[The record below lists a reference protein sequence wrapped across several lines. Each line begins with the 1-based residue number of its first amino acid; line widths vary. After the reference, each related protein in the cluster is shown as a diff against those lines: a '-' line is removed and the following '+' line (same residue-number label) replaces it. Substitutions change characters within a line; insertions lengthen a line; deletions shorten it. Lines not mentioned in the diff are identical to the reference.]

1 MNPEWTVLIPAFNEQ
16 IGISATIHA
25 ISQELTKLAVDY
37 EILVV
42 DDGSVDQTAT
52 VVKGIM
58 AQDPHLRLVQHPCNL
73 GIGAGVKTGI
83 EQAHGEWLIFI
94 PADLAMRPEEL
105 TRYLTA
111 AENADVVLGNRSDR
125 RDYTL
130 SRKFISFVNI
140 TLLKLL
146 FGLKQHQFSYINLYR
161 MAVLRQIRI
170 ETAGVFISHELIIK
184 ARDLGARIVEV
195 EIDYVPRATGQARG
209 AKASTVL
216 LTLRHTLAFWVLWLW
231 RTASGTRAKGY
242 YTHQAKFAD
251 DSA

>member
-16 IGISATIHA
+16 TGISATIHA
-25 ISQELTKLAVDY
+25 VSQELTKLAVDY

-42 DDGSVDQTAT
+42 DDGSTDQTAT
-52 VVKGIM
+52 VVKEVM

-94 PADLAMRPEEL
+94 PADLAMRPEQL
-105 TRYLTA
+105 SRYLA
-111 AENADVVLGNRSDR
+111 AAQNTDIVLGNRSDR

-130 SRKFISFVNI
+130 SRKFISWINI

-161 MAVLRQIRI
+161 MAFLRQIRI
-170 ETAGVFISHELIIK
+170 ETTGVFISHELIIK
-184 ARDLGARIVEV
+184 ARDLGAQIVEV
-195 EIDYVPRATGQARG
+195 KIDYVPRATGQARG

-216 LTLRHTLAFWVLWLW
+216 LTFWQTLAFWVLWLW
-231 RTASGTRAKGY
+231 RTATRTRAKGY
-242 YTHQAKFAD
+242 YTQSSPTVD
-251 DSA
+251 